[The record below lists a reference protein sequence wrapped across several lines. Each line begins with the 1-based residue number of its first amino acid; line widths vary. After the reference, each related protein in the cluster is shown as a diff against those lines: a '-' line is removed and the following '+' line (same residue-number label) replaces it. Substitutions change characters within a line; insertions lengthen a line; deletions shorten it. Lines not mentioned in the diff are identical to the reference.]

1 MEIKAQ
7 IPTMPAVSE
16 SDLCVLLSNALENAL
31 HACMHVQAKGLP
43 AAIDVM
49 AYQQKDTFF
58 IQIRNS
64 CEEKVEFVNEIPV
77 TRRAG
82 HGIGVRSICAVVER
96 YGGLYSFSAE
106 NGQFI
111 LRVSL

>member
-1 MEIKAQ
+1 M
-7 IPTMPAVSE
+7 
-16 SDLCVLLSNALENAL
+16 D
-31 HACMHVQAKGLP
+31 
-43 AAIDVM
+43 
-49 AYQQKDTFF
+49 
-58 IQIRNS
+58 
-64 CEEKVEFVNEIPV
+64 EFVNEIPV

-96 YGGLYSFSAE
+96 YGGLYSFSAA

>member
-1 MEIKAQ
+1 MQ
-7 IPTMPAVSE
+7 
-16 SDLCVLLSNALENAL
+16 
-31 HACMHVQAKGLP
+31 VQAKGLS

-64 CEEKVEFVNEIPV
+64 CEAKVEFVNDIPV

-82 HGIGVRSICAVVER
+82 QGIGVRSICAVVER
-96 YGGLYSFSAE
+96 YGGLYSFSAA